1 MEIPMR
7 SGTSRSSSRTR
18 TRETEHDHDRDHERE
33 RKRRRDRERG
43 RRGEPER
50 PGGQRRERPECD
62 SAGLRTGDR
71 HERVCP
77 ECGLVVEEG
86 EIDRMASA
94 LALPTSIREVASV
107 LYRRAL
113 AEDFIRGRSIEGV
126 ATASLYAACRLEGIA
141 RSLDEIAAV
150 SRVERTRIGRT
161 YRYLGGK
168 LALELEPVDSKGYVP
183 RFRSALG
190 LSEATGRTA
199 GEVINAAAAAG
210 ALSGKSPTGFAAGAI
225 YIASLLHDDG
235 RTRAEVASAA
245 GVTTITVRN
254 HYRAQVDALGLSI
267 GDDLSNGVSVLHRE
281 EGATRDPDGQ
291 GRRRD
296 RDRPRHHDHHRSQGH
311 ADHDGEPGSRTP

>member
-1 MEIPMR
+1 MEIPIR
-7 SGTSRSSSRTR
+7 SGTSRSSSRAR

-33 RKRRRDRERG
+33 RKRKRDRERG

-77 ECGLVVEEG
+77 ECGLVVKEG

-113 AEDFIRGRSIEGV
+113 AENFVRGRSIEGV

-150 SRVERTRIGRT
+150 SRVERIRIGRT
-161 YRYLGGK
+161 YRYLAGE
-168 LALELEPVDSKGYVP
+168 LALELEPVDPKEYVP

-190 LSEATGRTA
+190 LSETTGRTA
-199 GEVINAAAAAG
+199 GEVIDAAAAAG

-225 YIASLLHDDG
+225 YIASLLRDDG
-235 RTRAEVASAA
+235 RTQAEVASAA
-245 GVTTITVRN
+245 GVTTATVRN
-254 HYRAQVDALGLSI
+254 HYRAQVDALGLST

-281 EGATRDPDGQ
+281 ERATRDPDDQ
-291 GRRRD
+291 GRRD
-296 RDRPRHHDHHRSQGH
+296 RDRPRHHDHHRSQNH